1 MQRSPW
7 RWIPSLYFAEGLPY
21 AIIINVSVVMYKN
34 LGISNAEMAMYT
46 SWFYLPWVIKPL
58 WSPFV
63 DLCKT
68 KRWWIVAM
76 QTLLS
81 VGFAAVAFLIPT
93 SFFFQSTIA
102 VMWLMAFASATHD
115 IAADGFY
122 MLAQNEEQQS
132 FFVGVRNIFYRVAM
146 VVGQGV
152 MVMAA
157 GALCRKTGSM
167 ATAWSLIFAAA
178 AVLFLLIV
186 IYHKFQLPHAASD
199 TVNERGS
206 MRDIFVSFFRKDG
219 ILPALAF
226 ILLYRFGEA
235 QLGKMSAPF
244 LLDDTSVG
252 GLAMSNEQVGVIYGT
267 AGVLALLAGG
277 LVGGIAV
284 AKRGLRSWLWPMIL
298 AMNVPNLVYV
308 VLSLAQTND
317 FFVVCS
323 AVVLEQFGYGFGFT
337 AFTLFIIQ
345 FSQGEYKTAHYA
357 LCTGLMALG
366 MMLPGMISGYV
377 QEILGYTSFFVYV
390 LICCVPGIVCAS
402 FIKIHDERIAKSDS

>member
-81 VGFAAVAFLIPT
+81 VGFAVVAFLIPT

-186 IYHKFQLPHAASD
+186 IYHKFSLPHAASD

-226 ILLYRFGEA
+226 ILLYRLGEA

-402 FIKIHDERIAKSDS
+402 FIKIHDERIAK

>member
-199 TVNERGS
+199 TANPRGS
-206 MRDIFVSFFRKDG
+206 MRDIFVSFFCKQN
-219 ILPALAF
+219 IIPALAF
-226 ILLYRFGEA
+226 ILLYRLGEA

-244 LLDDTSVG
+244 LLDDTAVG
-252 GLAMSNEQVGVIYGT
+252 GLAMDNEQVGLIYGT

-277 LVGGIAV
+277 LAGGIAV
-284 AKRGLRSWLWPMIL
+284 AKRGLRRCFWPMVL
-298 AMNVPNLVYV
+298 AMNVPNIVYV
-308 VLSLAQTND
+308 VLSMTQTNS
-317 FFVVCS
+317 FSVVCR
-323 AVVLEQFGYGFGFT
+323 AVVFEQFGYGYGFT

-402 FIKIHDERIAKSDS
+402 FIKIHDERIAK